1 MLKTDIIILAAGKGT
16 RMRSTLPK
24 VLHKLAGQ
32 PLLSHVLKAA
42 SSVTDAQTIVVT
54 GHGAELVEST
64 LADSTVADSNTIF
77 VKQTQQLGTAHAVG
91 CALPHLRKDSRVLIL
106 YGDVPLINPK
116 TIEGILNIVSDTEM
130 GLLTVELQDPT
141 GYGRIL
147 RDNKNTIEAIVEQ
160 KDANPDQLKITEV
173 NTGVMALSSQQLNDW
188 LPQIDN
194 KNAQGEYYLTDL
206 IALARQQEITIT
218 SIKPLSATEV
228 EGVNNR
234 QQLSELERAHQQK
247 KAEALMQ
254 SGTSLADPLRFDQ
267 RGELKVGTDNY
278 IDINCIFE
286 GDVTL
291 GSNVHIGPNCYIIN
305 SSIGDGVEIK
315 ANSVI
320 ENAVIGDRAVV
331 GPFARLR
338 PGTQLAA
345 DTKVGNFVEIK
356 KSTIGKGSKVN
367 HLSYVGDAELG
378 EGVNMGAGSI
388 TCNYDGV
395 NKHQTKIGD
404 NSFIG
409 SNTTLV
415 APLSVDKEGF
425 VGAGSTVT
433 KDVEAESLAVA
444 RAKQKNIKGWQPPSK
459 RRD

>member
-16 RMRSTLPK
+16 RMRSALPK
-24 VLHKLAGQ
+24 VLHTLAGK

-42 SSVTDAQTIVVT
+42 NTVKDAQTIVVT
-54 GHGAELVEST
+54 GHGAELVES
-64 LADSTVADSNTIF
+64 AVADNNTTF
-77 VKQTQQLGTAHAVG
+77 VKQTQQLGTAHAVA

-106 YGDVPLINPK
+106 YGDVPLIDPQ
-116 TIEGILNIVSDTEM
+116 TIEGILDTVSEGQM

-147 RDNKNTIEAIVEQ
+147 RDSNNNIEAIVEQ
-160 KDANPDQLKITEV
+160 KDATSDQLRITEV
-173 NTGVMALSSQQLNDW
+173 NTGVMALGSQQLQDW
-188 LPQIDN
+188 LPQIGN
-194 KNAQGEYYLTDL
+194 ENAQGEYYLTDL
-206 IALARQQEITIT
+206 IAIARKQGITIT
-218 SIKPLSATEV
+218 GIKPLSATEV

-234 QQLSELERAHQQK
+234 RQLSELERSHQQK
-247 KAEALMQ
+247 MAEALMD
-254 SGTSLADPLRFDQ
+254 SGTSLADPHRFDQ
-267 RGELKVGTDNY
+267 RGELKVGTDNF

-305 SSIGDGVEIK
+305 SVIGDGVEIK

-320 ENAVIGDRAVV
+320 ENAVIGDRAIV
-331 GPFARLR
+331 GPFARIR
-338 PGTQLAA
+338 PHTQLAA

-356 KSTIGKGSKVN
+356 KSTVGKGSKIN

-378 EGVNMGAGSI
+378 EGVNVGAGAI

-395 NKHQTKIGD
+395 NKHKTKIGD

-425 VGAGSTVT
+425 IGAGSAVT
-433 KDVEAESLAVA
+433 KDVESETLAVA

>member
-16 RMRSTLPK
+16 RMRSILPK

-42 SSVTDAQTIVVT
+42 STVTDAQTIVVT

-64 LADSTVADSNTIF
+64 VADSNTIF
-77 VKQTQQLGTAHAVG
+77 VKQNQQLGTAHAVG

-116 TIEGILNIVSDTEM
+116 TIEGILNIVSKTEM

-206 IALARQQEITIT
+206 IALARQQDITIT

-247 KAEALMQ
+247 MAEALME

-267 RGELKVGTDNY
+267 RGELNVGTDNY

-286 GDVTL
+286 GDVTI
-291 GSNVHIGPNCYIIN
+291 GSNVHIGPNCNIIN

-320 ENAVIGDRAVV
+320 EDAVIGDRAVI
-331 GPFARLR
+331 GPFARIR
-338 PGTQLAA
+338 PGTQLAD

-433 KDVEAESLAVA
+433 KDVDAESLAVA
-444 RAKQKNIKGWQPPSK
+444 RAKQRNIKGWQPPSK

>member
-16 RMRSTLPK
+16 RMCSSLPK

-42 SSVTDAQTIVVT
+42 NRVIDAQTIVVT
-54 GHGAELVEST
+54 GHGAELVEN
-64 LADSTVADSNTIF
+64 TVADSNTVC
-77 VKQTQQLGTAHAVG
+77 VKQSQQLGTAHAVG
-91 CALPHLRKDSRVLIL
+91 CALPHVRENSRVLIL

-116 TIEGILNIVSDTEM
+116 TIEDILNIVSETKM
-130 GLLTVELQDPT
+130 GLLTVELKDPT
-141 GYGRIL
+141 GYGRVL
-147 RDNKNTIEAIVEQ
+147 RDNKNSIEAIVEQ
-160 KDANPDQLKITEV
+160 KDATPEQLKITEV
-173 NTGVMALSSQQLNDW
+173 NTGVMALCSEHLQAW

-194 KNAQGEYYLTDL
+194 KNAQAEYYLTDL
-206 IALARQQEITIT
+206 IGIARQQGINIT

-234 QQLSELERAHQQK
+234 KQLSELERDHQQK
-247 KAEALMQ
+247 MAETLME
-254 SGTSLADPLRFDQ
+254 SGTTLADPQRFDQ
-267 RGELKVGTDNY
+267 RGELNVGTDNF

-286 GDVTL
+286 GDVTI

-305 SSIGDGVEIK
+305 SAIGDGVEIK

-320 ENAVIGDRAVV
+320 EDAVIGDRAVI
-331 GPFARLR
+331 GPFARIR
-338 PGTQLAA
+338 PHTQLAA

-378 EGVNMGAGSI
+378 ESVNVGAGTI

-395 NKHQTKIGD
+395 AKHQTKIGD

-415 APLSVDKEGF
+415 APLVVDKDGF

>member
-16 RMRSTLPK
+16 RMRSMLPK
-24 VLHKLAGQ
+24 VLHKLAGK

-42 SSVTDAQTIVVT
+42 NTVTDAQTIVVT

-64 LADSTVADSNTIF
+64 VADSNTIF
-77 VKQTQQLGTAHAVG
+77 VKQNQQLGTAHAVG

-116 TIEGILNIVSDTEM
+116 TIEGILNIVSETEM
-130 GLLTVELQDPT
+130 GLLTVELPDPT

-173 NTGVMALSSQQLNDW
+173 NTGVMALSSQLLNDW

-206 IALARQQEITIT
+206 IALARQQDITIT

-234 QQLSELERAHQQK
+234 QQLSELERAHQK
-247 KAEALMQ
+247 KMAEALME

-267 RGELKVGTDNY
+267 RGELNVGTDNY

-286 GDVTL
+286 WDVTI
-291 GSNVHIGPNCYIIN
+291 GSNVQIGPNCNIIN

-320 ENAVIGDRAVV
+320 EDAVIGDRAVI
-331 GPFARLR
+331 GPFARIR
-338 PGTQLAA
+338 PGTQLAD

-415 APLSVDKEGF
+415 APISVDKEGF

-433 KDVEAESLAVA
+433 KDVDAESLAVA
-444 RAKQKNIKGWQPPSK
+444 RAKQRNIKGWQPPSK